1 MVDEQSLEASKST
14 GSVEGDSFASKT
26 LEPFWDGQ
34 GFGSFTALL
43 AIPKKQDPCSLAPR
57 A

>member
-1 MVDEQSLEASKST
+1 MDEQSLEASKFT

-43 AIPKKQDPCSLAPR
+43 AIPKKQDPCSLAPC